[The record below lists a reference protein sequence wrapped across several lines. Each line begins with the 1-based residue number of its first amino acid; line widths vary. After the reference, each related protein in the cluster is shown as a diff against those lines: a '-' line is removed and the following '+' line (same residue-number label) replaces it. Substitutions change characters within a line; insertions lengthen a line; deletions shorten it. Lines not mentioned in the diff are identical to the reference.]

1 MNILYI
7 EDEPM
12 DAELVQRY
20 IKTTQHSLILTTSLD
35 EANQALMGAIDVL
48 LMDIVIKETKVGY
61 SFVQKLRDQG
71 FTKPI
76 IAITGLAMSR
86 DIEKCYAAGVTDV
99 LTKPYAIKEL
109 AAMFGKYTA

>member
-20 IKTTQHSLILTTSLD
+20 IQTTQHRLIITASLD
-35 EANQALMGAIDVL
+35 EAHQAFEKQVDLVLIDIML
-48 LMDIVIKETKVGY
+48 HDRKVGY
-61 SFVQKLRDQG
+61 SFVQELRDQG
-71 FTKPI
+71 FDKPVV
-76 IAITGLAMSR
+76 AITGLAMPR
-86 DIEKCYAAGVTDV
+86 DIEKCYQAGFTDV

-109 AAMFGKYTA
+109 AAMFSKYVA

>member
-20 IKTTQHSLILTTSLD
+20 IQTTKHRLIITASVE
-35 EANQALMGAIDVL
+35 EAYRAFDTEVDLVL
-48 LMDIVIKETKVGY
+48 LDIMLQDTKAGY
-61 SFVQKLRDQG
+61 SFVQELRNQG
-71 FTKPI
+71 YEKPVV
-76 IAITGLAMSR
+76 AITGLAMAS
-86 DIEKCYAAGVTDV
+86 DIEKCYRAGFTDV

-109 AAMFGKYTA
+109 VAMFSKYVY